1 MDNDSCEKYSNPENK
16 TGEDYGNTY
25 IPSGHTLAIKKGC
38 HAFKCSFNTK
48 KNQMEG
54 VQLSDTDFN
63 YLKDGSSFDVADT
76 AGEGFD
82 IFWHAPHYW
91 YKGVN
96 DYKNQ
101 VKYFITSV
109 TENEPISTALH
120 SKKAKLSE
128 LLYKENTGVYANDA
142 VIGEVMSEDVISTA
156 SNTNSYK
163 MDVKGM
169 KQVKWP
175 GLNHARLGGVFTDEG
190 NCVLGIFI
198 MSVSH
203 TYFDFSIG
211 ECVFCDVPSGAKW
224 FYFTSF
230 RDIGDVECLSV
241 DSASIEALEPE
252 WTEHTVGDNDSLVGV
267 YPITID
273 GLKMPRSLSGEVR
286 SKKGNGTS
294 TTSGEWKYDSSGNPI
309 EMPIAT
315 LNYTAKDFQNISRL
329 RGAGYQ
335 LQDYEQHKEI
345 SNLWWAL
352 NGTTNEQSVVGNGGH
367 DAILNKLDSIGM
379 ADSSNAGNSLNS
391 ILGLKHYV
399 GCDSEWMDYIA
410 FNIPSYETF
419 YKARC
424 IDTDSSYPSDY
435 IAHIYDPVKRLNV
448 Q

>member
-1 MDNDSCEKYSNPENK
+1 M
-16 TGEDYGNTY
+16 
-25 IPSGHTLAIKKGC
+25 
-38 HAFKCSFNTK
+38 
-48 KNQMEG
+48 
-54 VQLSDTDFN
+54 
-63 YLKDGSSFDVADT
+63 
-76 AGEGFD
+76 
-82 IFWHAPHYW
+82 
-91 YKGVN
+91 
-96 DYKNQ
+96 
-101 VKYFITSV
+101 KYFITSV

-175 GLNHARLGGVFTDEG
+175 GLNHARLGGVFTDES

-252 WTEHTVGDNDSLVGV
+252 WIEHTVGDNDSLVGV

-419 YKARC
+419 YKAKC

-435 IAHIYDPVKRLNV
+435 IAHIYDPVKKTERTVKSVESSNANCVVRLVHGAKCDVLPSRVHNADTSKYV
-448 Q
+448 THYAAGYWINSSKGRCVLRSGNGSNAHSGLAYASAYNASSGSNTNDGARLAFRGKFVIIE